1 MPTQSGSVSR
11 PSIDLSQVTESTR
24 RALYD
29 ATVENYFSPTP
40 EEVRQ
45 AAEDPEDHWVPDY
58 SSDAAGLTV
67 VWALGR
73 WFAAWRC
80 LEEPE
85 ETPAELRWSVVRIV
99 SDADGGRDS
108 LTFLEV

>member
-1 MPTQSGSVSR
+1 MSTRSDDTPR
-11 PSIDLSQVTESTR
+11 PSIDLNQVTESTR

-29 ATVENYFSPTP
+29 AVVGVYFSPTL

-45 AAEDPEDHWVPDY
+45 AAEDPEDHWVADY
-58 SSDAAGLTV
+58 SPDAAGLAV

-73 WFAAWRC
+73 WFAVWRC

-85 ETPAELRWSVVRIV
+85 DAPPELQWSVVRIV
-99 SDADGGRDS
+99 PDGDGRDK

>member
-11 PSIDLSQVTESTR
+11 PPVDLTQVTESTR
-24 RALYD
+24 RALYE
-29 ATVENYFSPTP
+29 ATVATYFSPTP

-45 AAEDPEDHWVPDY
+45 AAEDPENHWVPDY
-58 SSDAAGLTV
+58 SPDDAGLAV

-80 LEEPE
+80 LEESE
-85 ETPAELRWSVVRIV
+85 DAPAELQWSIVRIV
-99 SDADGGRDS
+99 ADADGGRDS